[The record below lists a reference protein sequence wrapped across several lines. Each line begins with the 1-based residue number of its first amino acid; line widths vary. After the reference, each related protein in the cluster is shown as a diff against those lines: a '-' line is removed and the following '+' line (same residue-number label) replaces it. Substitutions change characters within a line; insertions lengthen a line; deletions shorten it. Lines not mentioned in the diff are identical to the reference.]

1 MYIKVVF
8 EFPVIPKT
16 TLSTSIKV
24 KILPLS
30 PHSKLQRENK
40 NNKCSAEKKVS
51 SGGMNGPNGN
61 LPLDRNRHRYACRCS

>member
-16 TLSTSIKV
+16 TLSTSIKI

-40 NNKCSAEKKVS
+40 NNKCSAEKKFQAAV
-51 SGGMNGPNGN
+51 
-61 LPLDRNRHRYACRCS
+61 